1 MKIKILVLF
10 ALFFV
15 KAGFSQEVDARLLK
29 VYSVEELN
37 EIRSKSAENYN
48 ALIYGLDHGID
59 FIELSSE
66 KPNPAKRTITV
77 PSGAYNYIDLGLKIE
92 NQNQYFQIEGTNKLI
107 LLKSFW
113 VLNYE
118 QKNNQ

>member
-1 MKIKILVLF
+1 MKIKILFLF
-10 ALFFV
+10 AFFFAT
-15 KAGFSQEVDARLLK
+15 AGFSQEVDSRLLK

-37 EIRSKSAENYN
+37 EIRSNSLENYN
-48 ALIYGLDHGID
+48 ALVYGLEHGIEVID
-59 FIELSSE
+59 LPSE
-66 KPNPAKRTITV
+66 KPNPSKRTITV
-77 PSGAYNYIDLGLKIE
+77 PNGEYNYADLGLKIE
-92 NQNQYFQIEGTNKLI
+92 SQNQYFQIQGTNKII